1 MKKDNLV
8 KRFGKKFLP
17 YVLAGSL
24 SLSSLLNYR
33 CSVTE
38 PTDPQKPVAV
48 LSAQPKE
55 GYVPLSVNFDGSQSY
70 AKQGYIEKYL
80 WDFGDGKT
88 D

>member
-70 AKQGYIEKYL
+70 AKQGCI
-80 WDFGDGKT
+80 
-88 D
+88 